1 MEKKI
6 NVLVNG
12 IMSRAGSVTA
22 HNVRRMNDMNLM
34 PVSVTTCGSYR
45 KTSIDQAKIELINP
59 NEINANC
66 VKETNLL
73 NYGRPDVVV
82 DFAPDSFFR
91 QSIPSYLD
99 LKTSFILQSHGEN
112 KEDVKR
118 LAENITKL
126 GVNIAL
132 LPENCSEQDV
142 LRVIRYLYQENEAGV
157 FGKVFLLADIAA

>member
-1 MEKKI
+1 MEKRI

-22 HNVRRMNDMNLM
+22 HNVRRMDDMCLM
-34 PVSVTTCGSYR
+34 PVSVTACGSYR

-59 NEINANC
+59 NEMNVNC
-66 VKETNLL
+66 VKETNLF

-82 DFAPDSFFR
+82 DFAVDSFFR
-91 QSIPSYLD
+91 QTIPYYLD

-118 LAENITKL
+118 LTENIKKL

-132 LPENCSEQDV
+132 LPDSCSEQEV
-142 LRVIRYLYQENEAGV
+142 LRAIRYLYQKNEAGV
-157 FGKVFLLADIAA
+157 FGKVFLLDDIAA